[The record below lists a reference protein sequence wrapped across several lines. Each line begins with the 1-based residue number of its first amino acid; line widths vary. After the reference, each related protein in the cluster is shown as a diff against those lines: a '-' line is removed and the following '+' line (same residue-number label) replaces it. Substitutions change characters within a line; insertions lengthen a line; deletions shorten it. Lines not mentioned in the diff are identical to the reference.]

1 MTIKASDNFIR
12 SLGVEAYRVGGSV
25 RDELLGRTPKDA
37 DYMVRGIE
45 LHDLAEL
52 LFAQTRK
59 GVIKPLR
66 LRQGGQFGWRY
77 SLKGL
82 GCIEIALPRSDE
94 PTGPGREMRVTVDPE
109 LGLADDARRRDFT
122 FNALYKPLME
132 GYDDSFVA
140 DPCGRGLYDLSHR
153 LVETTYPES
162 FRDDPLRTLRA
173 LRFVSRGFDLTE
185 TTTLQML
192 RYASEVG
199 GLTAKG
205 HTSGTVLDELIKI
218 LMGDRPDLALRIA
231 RDTGVL
237 AVAIPELAPMLKFAQ
252 DSRYHDLTTDEH
264 TFAALSTA
272 ATVGAPLRV
281 RMALL
286 FHDVGKPES
295 QWFDKS
301 GRAHYYKPADSH
313 PVVGGHPNLFEDH
326 EVVGVRIWRAFAKRV
341 NASRELRDDVAKL
354 ILEHM
359 VSVEGSKSKAPK
371 VRRDRVRLGD
381 EMLRD
386 LYLHRMCDLSAK
398 GGTMVNLDHI
408 KHIGTLE
415 VERQAAQDAGVPAG
429 RKDLQITGKDIK
441 ADSREIGRVL
451 NAVLDEVVV
460 DPSPQ
465 KLTREWQ
472 LAAAERLAR

>member
-1 MTIKASDNFIR
+1 MTVKASDNFIR

-37 DYMVRGIE
+37 DYMVRGVSLFDLE
-45 LHDLAEL
+45 ALLHDTHGSLTTNL
-52 LFAQTRK
+52 KLS
-59 GVIKPLR
+59 PLR
-66 LRQGGQFGWRY
+66 LRQGGQFGWRAAAR
-77 SLKGL
+77 GL
-82 GCIEIALPRSDE
+82 GCIEIALPRTDL
-94 PTGPGREMRVTVDPE
+94 PTGPGREMQVTVDPE

-122 FNALYKPLME
+122 FNALYKPLMD
-132 GYDDSFVA
+132 GYADDFVA

-153 LVETTYPES
+153 LIETTYPES

-185 TTTLQML
+185 TTTRQMT

-199 GLTAKG
+199 GLTARG
-205 HTSGTVLDELIKI
+205 HTSGTVLDELSKI

-237 AVAIPELAPMLKFAQ
+237 AVAIPELAPMLRFEQ
-252 DSRYHDLTTDEH
+252 GSRYHDLTTDEH
-264 TFAALSTA
+264 TFVALATA
-272 ATVGAPLRV
+272 AHVGAPLRV

-295 QWFDKS
+295 QWFDA
-301 GRAHYYKPADSH
+301 RNLAHYYAKD
-313 PVVGGHPNLFEDH
+313 GTEDH
-326 EVVGVRIWRAFAKRV
+326 EVVGARIWRTFAKRV

-354 ILEHM
+354 IREHM

-371 VRRDRVRLGD
+371 VRRDRVRFGD
-381 EMLRD
+381 DMLRD

-415 VERQAAQDAGVPAG
+415 AERQAAQDAGVPAG

-441 ADSREIGRVL
+441 ADSRDIGRVL
-451 NAVLDEVVV
+451 SAVLDEVVV
-460 DPSPQ
+460 DPSPH

-472 LAAAERLAR
+472 LTAAERLAR